1 MQHSEKLKYNLKKKR
16 KEKNVNL
23 PNASKWQNLEA
34 SNSKKRWKVE
44 PQNPTTSESF
54 FYLLGLSNTKS
65 RNCQYLIDTTY
76 WGGKKVVKRNKIFCI
91 MAVKIHES
99 PWQSILLTLSG
110 VFRLHKCPKYI
121 FGCKCCCSCFLF
133 FIKTQKETR
142 IIKLNNNN
150 TYRDSCNTKKLATG

>member
-1 MQHSEKLKYNLKKKR
+1 MTKPWSKQFQKKMKSWTSKSNNVWKL
-16 KEKNVNL
+16 
-23 PNASKWQNLEA
+23 
-34 SNSKKRWKVE
+34 
-44 PQNPTTSESF
+44 

-65 RNCQYLIDTTY
+65 RNCHYLIDTTY